1 MVVVTGVAEVQVQE
15 RDESPRARAKRRQI
29 LDAARPLFLAQGF
42 EGTTMDAITTAARVS
57 KRTLYRYYPSKED
70 LLGDMVHQ
78 MSVGR
83 ADRSPLRIQQMTIGN
98 RDDLGRILFGIAS
111 AMVAGH
117 QETDYQQLLRI
128 IIAEGERIPALR
140 EQFEDAVV
148 IPGEAF
154 LASIIERARAQGV
167 VKTEDTDAV
176 IRLFVGGLTMS
187 TYKNVFFSRDPHW
200 LTPAEVRTQVRLL
213 VNAIT

>member
-1 MVVVTGVAEVQVQE
+1 MTVVAELQVQG
-15 RDESPRARAKRRQI
+15 RVESPRAKAKRRQI
-29 LDAARPLFLAQGF
+29 LDAARPLLLAQGF
-42 EGTTMDAITTAARVS
+42 EGTTMDAITAAARVS

-83 ADRSPLRIQQMTIGN
+83 ADRSPLRIQRMTMES
-98 RDDLGRILFGIAS
+98 RDDLERVLFGIAS
-111 AMVAGH
+111 SMVASH

-140 EQFEDAVV
+140 DQFVDAVV
-148 IPGEAF
+148 IPGETF
-154 LASIIERARAQGV
+154 LTSIIARAREQGV
-167 VKTEDTDAV
+167 VRTEATDAI
-176 IRLFVGGLTMS
+176 IRLFVGGIMMS
-187 TYKNVFFSRDPHW
+187 TYRNVFFSREPRW
-200 LTPAEVRTQVRLL
+200 LTPEEVRTQVRLL

>member
-1 MVVVTGVAEVQVQE
+1 MMAVTVAAKVQE
-15 RDESPRARAKRRQI
+15 RVESPRAKAKRRQI

-42 EGTTMDAITTAARVS
+42 VGTSMDAITAAARVS

-83 ADRSPLRIQQMTIGN
+83 ADRSPLRIRQMTIES
-98 RDDLGRILFGIAS
+98 RDDLERILSGIAS
-111 AMVAGH
+111 TMVARH

-140 EQFEDAVV
+140 DQFVDAVV

-154 LASIIERARAQGV
+154 LSSIIERAREQGV
-167 VKTEDTDAV
+167 VKSEDTDAI
-176 IRLFVGGLTMS
+176 IRLFVGGITMS
-187 TYKNVFFSRDPHW
+187 TYKNVFFSHEPHW